1 MSQKFYEIIAKV
13 MDVSESQITDESSA
27 ETIENWDSF
36 NLYVL
41 LDEIESAFNVKFTLE
56 ETLEFKTHPKSGQ
69 RTTKKTQSLISC
81 YTMNL
86 MDFKF

>member
-13 MDVSESQITDESSA
+13 MDVSESQITDESNE

-56 ETLEFKTHPKSGQ
+56 ETL
-69 RTTKKTQSLISC
+69 
-81 YTMNL
+81 
-86 MDFKF
+86 DFKKVGDFKKCLQKHGVNIDV

>member
-1 MSQKFYEIIAKV
+1 MSQKLYEIISRV
-13 MDVSESQITDESSA
+13 MNVSISQITDESNE

-56 ETLEFKTHPKSGQ
+56 ETLELKNVG
-69 RTTKKTQSLISC
+69 
-81 YTMNL
+81 
-86 MDFKF
+86 DFKKCLQQHGVDINAR